1 MCLHLI
7 DITFLVFHIN
17 VLLFNL
23 LWSPSHF
30 TTQFS
35 TSHFFKEIV
44 HNKSKNNILIAQSN
58 NIKTQEVIK
67 TKNYQHKNYEYKIIN
82 INNNSCEIWLIHRYE
97 VKTMKT
103 KKLIKTK
110 I

>member
-1 MCLHLI
+1 L
-7 DITFLVFHIN
+7 F
-17 VLLFNL
+17 FNL

-35 TSHFFKEIV
+35 RSHLFKEIV
-44 HNKSKNNILIAQSN
+44 HIKSKNNILIAQSN

-67 TKNYQHKNYEYKIIN
+67 TENYQHKNYEYKIIN
-82 INNNSCEIWLIHRYE
+82 INTNSYEMWLIHGHE

-103 KKLIKTK
+103 KKLKNK